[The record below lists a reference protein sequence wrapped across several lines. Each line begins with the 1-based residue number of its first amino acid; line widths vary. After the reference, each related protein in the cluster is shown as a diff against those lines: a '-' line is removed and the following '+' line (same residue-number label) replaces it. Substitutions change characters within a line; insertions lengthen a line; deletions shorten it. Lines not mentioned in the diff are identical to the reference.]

1 MTHTVTQKPVPGS
14 GTSQKPHIIESTAV
28 LDPGQSVTWGKGTLA
43 MTSDGNLT
51 VIDDSGVTRWATH
64 TSGTDLQA
72 VFQNDGCLAVYDPNG
87 NVQWSSYTNGNPG
100 AVLVMTA
107 NGNVEIRLGTTLLW
121 QTGTGR

>member
-1 MTHTVTQKPVPGS
+1 
-14 GTSQKPHIIESTAV
+14 
-28 LDPGQSVTWGKGTLA
+28 

-107 NGNVEIRLGTTLLW
+107 NGNVEIRLGITVLW
-121 QTGTGR
+121 QTDTGR